1 MIPWYALNVS
11 RASIASLHTSEEI
24 HTLHGVVVQLTRC
37 SRSSVRAGA
46 TEQSLPVWAKIRDG
60 VGDGDSN
67 DTLFLYYDT
76 YVFTANFCLR
86 TSACCI
92 VLCCVCLFVCLLCC
106 AMLFVMLRRPTAYEL
121 EKQ

>member
-1 MIPWYALNVS
+1 MIPWYALYVS

-67 DTLFLYYDT
+67 GMLFLYYDT
-76 YVFTANFCLR
+76 YVFTTNFCLR

-92 VLCCVCLFVCLLCC
+92 VVLCCVVLCC